1 MKKLVLAAVS
11 AAFVGG
17 LTIAAP
23 ANAQYLGGASAND
36 YNRYQEA
43 ADPGYD
49 LYHTRERYY
58 GYNIYSNGYG
68 YGFYFDENSV
78 RRNTWRRG
86 GKWYKNCGNDPAVP
100 VEQPCYD
107 NRVSYP
113 VGYGP
118 STPQASYA
126 SAAPAP
132 GTSTSEMVG
141 GCLVTVTT
149 DAAGKKSA
157 TSRCN

>member
-68 YGFYFDENSV
+68 YGY
-78 RRNTWRRG
+78 
-86 GKWYKNCGNDPAVP
+86 VP
-100 VEQPCYD
+100 HRTAPQ
-107 NRVSYP
+107 
-113 VGYGP
+113 GYGGDDGHGNG
-118 STPQASYA
+118 Y
-126 SAAPAP
+126 
-132 GTSTSEMVG
+132 G
-141 GCLVTVTT
+141 
-149 DAAGKKSA
+149 
-157 TSRCN
+157 

>member
-1 MKKLVLAAVS
+1 MKKLVLALTSVALL
-11 AAFVGG
+11 GG
-17 LTIAAP
+17 LAAAAP
-23 ANAQYLGGASAND
+23 ASAQSAN
-36 YNRYQEA
+36 YWNRVQEA
-43 ADPGYD
+43 TDPGYD
-49 LYHTRERYY
+49 LYHVRERYY
-58 GYNIYSNGYG
+58 GRTIFSNGYG

-118 STPQASYA
+118 SASQEYA
-126 SAAPAP
+126 AANPTGPVA
-132 GTSTSEMVG
+132 EMVG

-149 DAAGKKSA
+149 SADGKKSA
-157 TSRCN
+157 KTMCP